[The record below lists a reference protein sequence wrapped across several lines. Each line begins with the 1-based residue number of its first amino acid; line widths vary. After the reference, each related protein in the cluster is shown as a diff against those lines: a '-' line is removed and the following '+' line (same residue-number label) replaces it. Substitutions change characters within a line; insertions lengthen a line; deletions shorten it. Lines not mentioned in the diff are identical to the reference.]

1 MNISFTEGDPQL
13 RGITALSDSPGVPTQ
28 ITQEC
33 IFFFFYR
40 ATAFDTSTEAPNKC
54 HTVIVF

>member
-33 IFFFFYR
+33 IFFFLQ
-40 ATAFDTSTEAPNKC
+40 S
-54 HTVIVF
+54 HSI

>member
-33 IFFFFYR
+33 IYFFFTEPQHLIQAQKLLTN
-40 ATAFDTSTEAPNKC
+40 ATL
-54 HTVIVF
+54 